1 MKIAISATNPCH
13 LYDLAKAWHALDA
26 LGAYHSGYPDWRLRP
41 PAGFPLRAH
50 SWRTVVTYAALRL
63 PRALRPR
70 DPALFRWQDDGF
82 DRAVARGLRAT
93 DGEVVH
99 ALPGQA
105 LHTFRA
111 ARRLGVETCLNH
123 ASGPLARQHAI
134 LEAVAAETGGP
145 APTPPSAVE
154 LERRAA
160 ETALADWH
168 CVASGVVRDQL
179 IADGVPADRIWLAPY
194 AADSACFYPPRSP
207 RPRGRR
213 IVFAGQITARKGLP
227 VLFAALGESAA
238 ADAPSLDCYGPSGID
253 AAPLIAS
260 APRPAR
266 FHGAVSQATLGEVFR
281 NADLLVL
288 PSWEEAFGLV
298 VPQALNCGLPVI
310 VSDRV
315 GAKDLIKPRV
325 NGSVFPAGDP
335 DALAREIAWWLA
347 NPDAF
352 VHEVFDWE
360 RPARSLLNQMRD
372 RATASPSRQS

>member
-1 MKIAISATNPCH
+1 SPLGDGGWSQRAGMERRHPAARRGARRRRTRRRSARARRPPRRLALDARLALLHPGTGARTGTTRPASAQGQPRRPGRSPRPGLRLPRMKIAISATNPCH

-26 LGAYHSGYPDWRLRP
+26 LGAYHSGYPGWRLRP

-63 PRALRPR
+63 SRALRPR

-82 DRAVARGLRAT
+82 DRAVAGGLRAT

-134 LEAVAAETGGP
+134 LAAVAAETGGP
-145 APTPPSAVE
+145 PPSPPSAVE

-194 AADSACFYPPRSP
+194 AADSACF
-207 RPRGRR
+207 
-213 IVFAGQITARKGLP
+213 
-227 VLFAALGESAA
+227 
-238 ADAPSLDCYGPSGID
+238 
-253 AAPLIAS
+253 
-260 APRPAR
+260 
-266 FHGAVSQATLGEVFR
+266 
-281 NADLLVL
+281 
-288 PSWEEAFGLV
+288 
-298 VPQALNCGLPVI
+298 
-310 VSDRV
+310 
-315 GAKDLIKPRV
+315 
-325 NGSVFPAGDP
+325 
-335 DALAREIAWWLA
+335 
-347 NPDAF
+347 
-352 VHEVFDWE
+352 
-360 RPARSLLNQMRD
+360 
-372 RATASPSRQS
+372 